1 MRWSWFMPYHFF
13 IKRREERKER
23 ERAFYEN
30 GSKLLEKLIAS
41 CNAKPIPIRT
51 FSPQQLRQA
60 TNNFSS
66 EKLVMEFAVWYEG
79 SLEGRIVFIKG
90 SFVRNLKPIP
100 IRTFYPQQL
109 RQATN
114 NYPAQRLGIYWY
126 KGSLEGRIVL
136 IKRSDHT
143 ISVDFSINDLVI
155 SAQMSAHSNVL
166 KPIGCCLHTPSPIFV
181 FEFAANG
188 VLADRIYVSRVTEQ
202 QHQPMVWE
210 RRLKIA
216 RQIAHALSYL
226 HTAFPRPVI
235 YRGEEVTLSLVLCFV
250 HSEFRLS
257 ERVRSLP
264 LTGAKTPFTYSSTA
278 PAFPSPPG
286 DESDSGF
293 SSEKLVME
301 FSVWYEGSLEGRIV
315 LIKRSFVC
323 NAKPIPIRTFSPQ
336 QLRQATNN
344 YPAQHLGIY
353 WYKGSLEGRIVLIK
367 RLDNLAYI
375 AINDIVI
382 SAQLSG
388 HSNVLKP
395 IGCCLHTPSPFLAFE
410 FAANADVYD
419 FGRILLELLTGEDSL
434 NITRFTIDKDS
445 TLVAYI
451 HNRAQGSCIN
461 EIVDPAILAEDGDGG
476 ASLQHQLQAV
486 VDLALTCTEE
496 DPQTRP
502 TMVDVIK
509 QLRRIERFTQT
520 GEVPLGNLQNLKLH
534 ESFEEL
540 ASASLKRNA
549 SSDEIQ
555 AVNDASERPL
565 EV

>member
-235 YRGEEVTLSLVLCFV
+235 YMAIHMHKILLDEHDVPKLSSFYHSVSIPEGEADVEGFHGIRHCGLRAPEFKATGKVT
-250 HSEFRLS
+250 
-257 ERVRSLP
+257 
-264 LTGAKTPFTYSSTA
+264 
-278 PAFPSPPG
+278 
-286 DESDSGF
+286 
-293 SSEKLVME
+293 EK
-301 FSVWYEGSLEGRIV
+301 
-315 LIKRSFVC
+315 
-323 NAKPIPIRTFSPQ
+323 
-336 QLRQATNN
+336 
-344 YPAQHLGIY
+344 
-353 WYKGSLEGRIVLIK
+353 
-367 RLDNLAYI
+367 
-375 AINDIVI
+375 
-382 SAQLSG
+382 
-388 HSNVLKP
+388 
-395 IGCCLHTPSPFLAFE
+395 
-410 FAANADVYD
+410 ADVYE
-419 FGRILLELLTGEDSL
+419 FGRILLELL
-434 NITRFTIDKDS
+434 I
-445 TLVAYI
+445 
-451 HNRAQGSCIN
+451 
-461 EIVDPAILAEDGDGG
+461 ILKKKKKF
-476 ASLQHQLQAV
+476 
-486 VDLALTCTEE
+486 
-496 DPQTRP
+496 
-502 TMVDVIK
+502 I
-509 QLRRIERFTQT
+509 
-520 GEVPLGNLQNLKLH
+520 
-534 ESFEEL
+534 
-540 ASASLKRNA
+540 
-549 SSDEIQ
+549 
-555 AVNDASERPL
+555 
-565 EV
+565 